1 MKLKLIFV
9 AAITVCLVSVKAQV
23 SNTGFIDTTGSE
35 HLGKISIG
43 GYVDAY
49 YGHFRGS
56 TMGTGQV
63 PYFVSSAANNEMSV
77 NLAFIDLRFQDEKT
91 RARFVPGFG
100 TYMNSNYAAEP
111 GSLKNIVEASV
122 GFKITRKKNIWL
134 DLGVIGSSITNESPV
149 SKDHL
154 MYTRSFSSENTPYYQ
169 SGARL
174 SIQATQ
180 KLKLA
185 LYGLNGWQQIRDM
198 NNFKSGALQ
207 VEWTINKNHLLN
219 WDFYAGDERSPSK
232 PLDRMRWF
240 TDLYWIGNVGE
251 KWKFTSCIFFG
262 IQQRRYFSPNPQP
275 PANLP
280 AVFSYQQYWNANFIA
295 NRKLS
300 KEFSLSGRVEWFND
314 PETVLLGNT
323 IRPGVGFSG
332 GSGGLCLNFKP
343 AEKIML
349 RAEWRHIYSEG
360 IIFYSLKGKTTNRAD
375 WFTTSAA
382 LWF

>member
-1 MKLKLIFV
+1 MNLKFI
-9 AAITVCLVSVKAQV
+9 AISVIASYSASLNAQV

-63 PYFVSSAANNEMSV
+63 PYFVSSAANNEMSI

-174 SIQATQ
+174 SIQATP

-207 VEWTINKNHLLN
+207 MEWTINKNHLLN
-219 WDFYAGDERSPSK
+219 WDVYGGDERSPSK

-240 TDLYWIGNVGE
+240 TDLYWIGNVDE

-262 IQQRRYFSPNPQP
+262 IQQRRYLSPGPQT
-275 PANLP
+275 NLG
-280 AVFSYQQYWNANFIA
+280 AVYSYQQFWNANFIA

-300 KEFSLSGRVEWFND
+300 KEFSLSGRAEWFND
-314 PETVLLGNT
+314 PETVLLGNM
-323 IRPGVGFSG
+323 IRSGSGFSG

-343 AEKIML
+343 GDKIML
-349 RAEWRHIYSEG
+349 RAEWRHLYSPENAFTG
-360 IIFYSLKGKTTNRAD
+360 TSGNATKQAN